1 MFVLHVELKVKPG
14 SQRNLEDVFVGT
26 FSPAISQQPGFQ
38 GVKLLRPIEDGS
50 EYRLS
55 IAFDDRA
62 SQQQWVATDLHQ
74 AVWPQVE
81 THCLEYSVRNYSSI

>member
-14 SQRNLEDVFVGT
+14 CQKDLEDAFVGT
-26 FSPAISQQPGFQ
+26 FSPAISQQRGFQ
-38 GVKLLRPIEDGS
+38 GVKLLRPIEDGG

-62 SQQQWVATDLHQ
+62 SQQQWVSTDLHQ
-74 AVWPQVE
+74 AVWPQLE
-81 THCLEYSVRNYSSI
+81 THCLEYSVRNYCSI